1 MAKSLLSVIKRSS
14 TARRRRR
21 GSMSSERC
29 APARAG
35 HIGPIRREIIFEP
48 LHEKPAPVEAP
59 PVAPEPQ
66 PQQPQEPVPDRT

>member
-1 MAKSLLSVIKRSS
+1 MAKSLLSVAGRSS
-14 TARRRRR
+14 TISRRCR
-21 GSMSSERC
+21 GSLSSERC

-66 PQQPQEPVPDRT
+66 PQQPQEPLPDRT

>member
-1 MAKSLLSVIKRSS
+1 MAKSLLSIIKRSS
-14 TARRRRR
+14 TARRRHR

-66 PQQPQEPVPDRT
+66 PQQPQEPLPDRT